1 MECKFF
7 GLWCIFFIVILQPF
21 FAYKHGQKTQN
32 FEDLNIMKGGWII
45 NNKSM
50 FSSKKKHVSYGKKT
64 IPNDNLILS
73 LTYKYQGPFKLV
85 NVSSTFEFIVVTM
98 PHDNT

>member
-1 MECKFF
+1 
-7 GLWCIFFIVILQPF
+7 
-21 FAYKHGQKTQN
+21 
-32 FEDLNIMKGGWII
+32 
-45 NNKSM
+45 M